1 MKLQLFKVTLAV
13 IMVFAVLAGCSGN
26 AGNGNNSNNEK
37 GGNAG
42 ATDNAGG
49 NSGES
54 AQKEEPVTLKVSFFQ
69 GGYGDSWFVWLK
81 EQFEQQY
88 EHVTI
93 ELEGNPKMN
102 EIIQPRMESGT
113 NVPDIVFV
121 DDSLM
126 RKWGPAGLLTDIT
139 DLYQEPLADGKT
151 IAGTITDSTDNAMDV
166 FGKRYGVPWT
176 KLTQG
181 IIYNVKLFEE
191 NGWTYPETWEEME
204 GLVEQIKAKGIA
216 PFTYPG
222 QYPMYLFPFGHA
234 AYLQYGG
241 PEFIEKLTNP
251 SEEDIPSLY
260 EHAGFKRAYGLL
272 EGMIQEDWMLKG
284 TLALNHTES
293 QMEFLRGKAA
303 MILNGEWLENEM
315 KDALPEGFSMR
326 MMPIPPAADAVVK
339 EPVIESLTSGFGG
352 IPSASKNQEWAKKF
366 LLFTSTEEA
375 NRKFTELTGSS
386 RAFTYSVDGLP
397 ISDFTKSV
405 LEATNT
411 YKTIALVYKPQALEE
426 SPGIDAYSAIASGS
440 KTVDEVVE
448 VNMKLSPDKWK
459 EKQKL
464 LNTQ

>member
-1 MKLQLFKVTLAV
+1 MKLQLIKSTLAITLV
-13 IMVFAVLAGCSGN
+13 IGVLAGCSGN
-26 AGNGNNSNNEK
+26 AGNGGNQSNETNSN
-37 GGNAG
+37 G
-42 ATDNAGG
+42 AA
-49 NSGES
+49 SGDKTE
-54 AQKEEPVTLKVSFFQ
+54 AVTLKVAFFQ

-81 EQFEQQY
+81 EQFEQQ
-88 EHVTI
+88 HKNVTI

-102 EIIQPRMESGT
+102 EIIQPRIESNT

-126 RKWGPAGLLTDIT
+126 RKWGPAGLLADIT
-139 DLYQEPLADGKT
+139 DLYQEPTSDGKT
-151 IAGTITDSTDNAMDV
+151 IAETITDSTANAMDV
-166 FGKRYGVPWT
+166 FGKRFGVPWT

-181 IIYNVKLFEE
+181 IIYNVKMFEE
-191 NGWTYPETWEEME
+191 NGWEYPSTWEDME
-204 GLVEQIKAKGIA
+204 QLVEKIKAKGIA

-222 QYPMYLFPFGHA
+222 QYPAYLFPFGHA

-251 SEEDIPSLY
+251 AESDIPSLY
-260 EHAGFKRAYGLL
+260 EHNGFKRAYGLL
-272 EGMIQEDWMLKG
+272 EQMFKQDWMLKG
-284 TLALNHTES
+284 SLALNHTES
-293 QMEFLRGKAA
+293 QMEFLRGKSA

-315 KDALPEGFSMR
+315 KDALPEGFRMR
-326 MMPIPPAADAVVK
+326 MMPIPPAKDAIVN

-352 IPSASKNQEWAKKF
+352 IPNASKNQEWAKKF

-375 NRKFTELTGSS
+375 NRKFTELTGST
-386 RAFTYSVDGLP
+386 RAFIYSVDGLP

-405 LEATNT
+405 LEAANK

-440 KTVDEVVE
+440 KSVE
-448 VNMKLSPDKWK
+448 EIVAANMKLSPDKWK

-464 LNTQ
+464 LGTQ